1 MSVIQSWQNI
11 GLMARYWLKG
21 RFTKAAAIGM
31 LLGEIAFSFFVLFA
45 GNIFL
50 SFSSRFGTT
59 AGAQLSEASWSLV
72 LSFYLI
78 GLIQAGF
85 SGFGLPITAADVDYV
100 FTSPVRSFEVFAA
113 KILQSSVTILLTF
126 PPIFLLYLRS
136 ALFYKTPI
144 ETALIAGLVT
154 LVFFLIGLILSADVT
169 LALRSN
175 SSKWRIMVLKYLF
188 TGLILAISFI
198 PLIFLIPGAVPP
210 TYLSFLSALVRI
222 LPSGVVAEISV
233 GLVSGLAIS
242 LRSYAF
248 NFVVLAVWLVSLL
261 VIGTRLS
268 RRQFYEALQI
278 TDAPGSDSRLITS
291 SEKIS
296 SNSKLEVEGRSVW
309 STVAAKEKIV
319 MKRAKE
325 GRGLFFSALILSLFL
340 VIYALAGTFTSS
352 PTSFLLILFI
362 IGSFG
367 SGNAWSWIEKE
378 RLWILKTSSISLRRY
393 VKQVFLTRVTPL
405 LLYLTPAVLAVGGVL
420 IATNLGD
427 VDVLPRITLA
437 LAGAIEIAAITMGGS
452 MYFASKY
459 AQSSADDIL
468 TSQGQDLTNLKR
480 TIYQTIV
487 NLLFVGPIM
496 LLVLLTSMIGTGS
509 IVQVSIVVSLAAI
522 AYTVA
527 ILNTVLNL
535 AGDSIAKR
543 EDL

>member
-1 MSVIQSWQNI
+1 V
-11 GLMARYWLKG
+11 GLLTRYWLKG
-21 RFTKAAAIGM
+21 RFTKTAAIGM
-31 LLGEIAFSFFVLFA
+31 LLGEVAFSAFVLFA

-50 SFSSRFGTT
+50 SFSSKFGTSG
-59 AGAQLSEASWSLV
+59 GAQLSEISWSLV

-78 GLIQAGF
+78 GLIQTGL
-85 SGFGLPITAADVDYV
+85 SGFGLPITTADIEYV
-100 FTSPVRSFEVFAA
+100 FTSPIKPFQVFAA

-136 ALFYKTPI
+136 AFFYKTSV
-144 ETALIAGLVT
+144 ETALLAGLVT
-154 LVFFLIGLILSADVT
+154 LVFFLLGLLLSADIT
-169 LALRSN
+169 LAFRAH
-175 SSKWRIMVLKYLF
+175 SSQGRLALLKYLF
-188 TGLILAISFI
+188 AGLILAISFI
-198 PLIFLIPGAVPP
+198 PVIFLIPGAN
-210 TYLSFLSALVRI
+210 LSAYSPFLTSLVRA
-222 LPSGVVAEISV
+222 LPSGVVAQITV
-233 GLVSGLAIS
+233 GLVSGLTIS
-242 LRSYAF
+242 LENYVLDFA
-248 NFVVLAVWLVSLL
+248 VLAIWLISII
-261 VIGTRLS
+261 VIGARLS
-268 RRQFYEALQI
+268 RRQFYEALEI
-278 TDAPGSDSRLITS
+278 SDWSSRDSSLKS

-296 SNSKLEVEGRSVW
+296 SDSRFAVEGKSVW
-309 STVAAKEKIV
+309 SIVSAKEKLV

-393 VKQVFLTRVTPL
+393 VKQVFLARVTPL
-405 LLYLTPAVLAVGGVL
+405 LLYLAPTVLAVGCVL
-420 IATNLGD
+420 IATNLGNMG
-427 VDVLPRITLA
+427 LLFRITLA

-459 AQSSADDIL
+459 AQSSADDLL

-496 LLVLLTSMIGTGS
+496 LLVLVTSLIETGS
-509 IVQVSIVVSLAAI
+509 IILASVVISLAAI
-522 AYTVA
+522 IYTVG
-527 ILNTVLNL
+527 IINTVLNL
-535 AGDSIAKR
+535 AGDSIARR